1 MPLRMNVVAWTGMD
15 PATHVT
21 APRDRRLRNLLKTHQ
36 KLLNPELQHPEQGA
50 VLIDQDE
57 IADFLLLVQ
66 QGCLG
71 VEIQQ
76 SGHAHQSHR

>member
-1 MPLRMNVVAWTGMD
+1 MD
-15 PATHVT
+15 PATHAT
-21 APRDRRLRNLLKTHQ
+21 EPRDRRLRNLLQTHQ

-50 VLIDQDE
+50 VLIEQDE

-66 QGCLG
+66 QGCLA

>member
-1 MPLRMNVVAWTGMD
+1 MLLPGRNGSRNTRNG
-15 PATHVT
+15 
-21 APRDRRLRNLLKTHQ
+21 PRDRRLRNLIQTHQ
-36 KLLNPELQHPEQGA
+36 KLLNPELQHLEQDA
-50 VLIDQDE
+50 VLIEQDE

>member
-1 MPLRMNVVAWTGMD
+1 MD

-50 VLIDQDE
+50 VLIEQDE